1 MYIFNRITVTPELP
15 KRISELGKIANNL
28 WWSWNTDFLKLFKI
42 IDIDLWESVERN
54 PIKFLKQVS
63 QDRLEFAA
71 KDESFLK
78 KYDKIKNDFEGYI
91 SNKNTWFAKNYP
103 NNKKD
108 VIFTFYD
115 DIYKDEEKAWN
126 LCFNE
131 MLD

>member
-15 KRISELGKIANNL
+15 KRISELGRIANNL

-71 KDESFLK
+71 KDESFA
-78 KYDKIKNDFEGYI
+78 DKVKAAAGRQLDRIK
-91 SNKNTWFAKNYP
+91 
-103 NNKKD
+103 
-108 VIFTFYD
+108 
-115 DIYKDEEKAWN
+115 
-126 LCFNE
+126 
-131 MLD
+131 